1 MFEIRDIKD
10 FSIIR
15 IERKDLIIEL
25 LNYGATIYSLQT
37 KDHSGVFEDIV
48 LKYEN
53 IEDYLNNN
61 IYLNATIGPI
71 AGRVK
76 NAEINIKDKTYHL
89 DKNSDS
95 KHTLHSGSL
104 AVSFKYFDYEVT
116 DYEDYTEVVFLYEE
130 TGKIKYQLE
139 VIYQIYD
146 NKVKIIYNV
155 DTDQDFIFN
164 LTNHAY
170 FNLSGN
176 LKKSILD
183 HEVCLKSN
191 RRYELDNELIV
202 TGRIL
207 EEELYEFKGRDDL
220 NKAVN
225 TLKDTLKGGVDDIFY
240 FPENDLRKV
249 MATVYEKSSRRMMK
263 VKSSYDNMV
272 FYTHN
277 NVNSLNLEH
286 LHNHKKHYALCFEC
300 QKSPYGLENV
310 NKSNPL
316 LKKGEIY
323 QETIIFEF
331 FTM

>member
-1 MFEIRDIKD
+1 MFEIRDIND

-15 IERKDLIIEL
+15 IERKDIIIEL
-25 LNYGATIYSLQT
+25 LNYGATIYSLKT
-37 KDHSGVFEDIV
+37 KDYSGVFEDIV

-53 IEDYLNNN
+53 IEDYIDNN

-71 AGRVK
+71 AGRIK
-76 NAEINIKDKTYHL
+76 NAEVKTKDKIYCL

-104 AVSFKYFDYEVT
+104 AVSFKFFDYEVT
-116 DYEDYTEVVFLYEE
+116 EYEDFTEVVFLYEE
-130 TGKIKYQLE
+130 TKSIKYQLK
-139 VIYQIYD
+139 VIYHIFD
-146 NKVKIIYNV
+146 NKVKINYNV
-155 DTDQDFIFN
+155 DTDQDFVFS

-176 LKKSILD
+176 LKNSILD
-183 HEVCLKSN
+183 HEVLLKSN
-191 RRYELDNELIV
+191 KRYELDDELIV

-207 EEELYEFKGRDDL
+207 EEKLYEFKGHDDL
-220 NKAVN
+220 KKAINV
-225 TLKDTLKGGVDDIFY
+225 LQGTLKGGVDDIFY
-240 FPENDLRKV
+240 FPDNDLRKV

-277 NVNSLNLEH
+277 NINSLNLEH
-286 LHNHKKHYALCFEC
+286 LHDHQKHYALCFEC
-300 QKSPYGLENV
+300 QKSPYGFKNV
-310 NKSNPL
+310 NNSIPL